1 MSPSLR
7 QYRRCRIRDN
17 DSNFELDK
25 LNRNLG
31 VAVAAVLRPA
41 ILDRNSATLDPTEF
55 AQSLHKSG
63 SPQSVGRRCARP
75 QEPDGRHL
83 CRLLRARRER
93 PCHCAAA
100 ENVDELAPTHGC
112 ASYSITVSARR
123 WNDCGNS
130 IPSAFAALRLIANSN
145 FVGCSTGR
153 SAGFSP
159 LRMRPT

>member
-17 DSNFELDK
+17 DSNFKLDK

-41 ILDRNSATLDPTEF
+41 RLDRDRATLDPTEF

-63 SPQSVGRRCARP
+63 SPQSVGRRRSRA
-75 QEPDGRHL
+75 QEPDRRQL
-83 CRLLRARRER
+83 ARLLRPRRER
-93 PCHCAAA
+93 PRRCAT
-100 ENVDELAPTHGC
+100 EQRDELAPLHLRGH
-112 ASYSITVSARR
+112 SITSSARASSVGGMLR
-123 WNDCGNS
+123 S
-130 IPSAFAALRLIANSN
+130 MAFAVARLITRSN
-145 FVGCSTGR
+145 FVAISTGR

-159 LRMRPT
+159 LRIRPT